1 MAASGWTD
9 GTDDTPRR
17 RHTLRC
23 LSCNKTESYGASGR
37 QPHTRLVQ
45 QVARPTVSHLPPASC
60 EERPRFKESV
70 RMEQPAHK
78 RLRLTATYPLPESK
92 RSNPVQPNIYV
103 TKATPLASINT
114 SPSESGGTSNT
125 PSACT
130 ASGQTQDTNR
140 QSRRHRRAATLQ
152 PTPSDVSTVS
162 PFSMP
167 QRPEHDT
174 EGRNVNSYFCDIDPE
189 LLADGKRREQ
199 TADETQP
206 RFSFPVY
213 DDSSTESEHKTEGH
227 NEEKKEDKQEE
238 GEGEGKKEK
247 VEEEEEEGEDEY
259 EEVEE
264 MEEVEEGGWIE
275 DGLVFDKNGQTARD
289 RRHNEMCGTETGHD
303 YLERATP
310 TRSRRRAG
318 KAPSP
323 AAPPAAPIGGPQRD
337 AARSGSSSSSG
348 SWGRRWGRR
357 VSVLLVSTDFEG
369 VNRSSGA

>member
-9 GTDDTPRR
+9 GTDDKPRR

-23 LSCNKTESYGASGR
+23 LSCSKTESYGASGR

-45 QVARPTVSHLPPASC
+45 QVVRPTVSHLPHASR
-60 EERPRFKESV
+60 EGRPRLKESV
-70 RMEQPAHK
+70 RTEQPIY
-78 RLRLTATYPLPESK
+78 RVVRQTATYPLPESQ
-92 RSNPVQPNIYV
+92 RMNPAQPDIYV

-125 PSACT
+125 TSECA
-130 ASGQTQDTNR
+130 ASGQTQDANR
-140 QSRRHRRAATLQ
+140 KSRRHNRAVTLQ
-152 PTPSDVSTVS
+152 PTHSDVSTVS

-167 QRPEHDT
+167 KRPEHDT
-174 EGRNVNSYFCDIDPE
+174 EGRNVDSYFCEIDPE

-206 RFSFPVY
+206 RFSFPIY
-213 DDSSTESEHKTEGH
+213 HDSSTESENETEG
-227 NEEKKEDKQEE
+227 EEEGKEKDKQAEGEGNKEDKEEKGKEEAE
-238 GEGEGKKEK
+238 GEE
-247 VEEEEEEGEDEY
+247 EY
-259 EEVEE
+259 EEEEE

-303 YLERATP
+303 YLERAAP
-310 TRSRRRAG
+310 ARSRRKAA

-323 AAPPAAPIGGPQRD
+323 AAPAVAPPGGPQRD
-337 AARSGSSSSSG
+337 AAPRRSSSSSSG
-348 SWGRRWGRR
+348 
-357 VSVLLVSTDFEG
+357 
-369 VNRSSGA
+369 